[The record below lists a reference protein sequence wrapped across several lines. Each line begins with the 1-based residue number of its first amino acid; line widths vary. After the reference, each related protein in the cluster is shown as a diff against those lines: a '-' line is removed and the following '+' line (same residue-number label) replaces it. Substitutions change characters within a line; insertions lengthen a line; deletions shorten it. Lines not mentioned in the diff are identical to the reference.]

1 MVRVRFA
8 PSPTGLLH
16 IGNARVAVFNWLFAK
31 RHKGTFILRI
41 EDTDV
46 ARSEKKY
53 MTQLIEDLHWLGIT
67 WQEGPDVGG
76 QYGPYLQSE
85 RLHIYNDLCQK
96 FLKEGMAYKC
106 YCTPEELEE
115 RRRIAKLMGK
125 PPRYDNRC
133 RELTD
138 KQKKAFEISGLR
150 GTIRFKVPD
159 ELVVFDDLIRGTC
172 QFDMSLTGDFV
183 IMRSD
188 GTPSFHFAVA
198 IDDTLMNITHVIR
211 GEDHLS
217 NTPCHIL
224 LFHALKQKP
233 PQFAHL
239 SLTMGADRSLLSKRH
254 GAFSI
259 SEYRKLGY
267 LPEGLLNY
275 MMLLGW
281 SPKDKK
287 EKFKVDDIIDTFEIS
302 SMSKASSV
310 FDQQKLD
317 WLSGQYIREADLEK
331 LATLAIP
338 YLQEAGFVS
347 TEESKIDLSKLK
359 LIINAVRGNI
369 SCMSQIVHEAE
380 IFFKDVVISENHVEF
395 LSSETSQSI
404 LSAFSMELQK
414 LNNLS
419 PDIFRDT
426 LKTVQKETKVNGKGL
441 YMPIRIALTGREH
454 GPELYSIANILGI
467 NTCKTR
473 IERFLSS

>member
-1 MVRVRFA
+1 M
-8 PSPTGLLH
+8 
-16 IGNARVAVFNWLFAK
+16 
-31 RHKGTFILRI
+31 
-41 EDTDV
+41 
-46 ARSEKKY
+46 
-53 MTQLIEDLHWLGIT
+53 
-67 WQEGPDVGG
+67 
-76 QYGPYLQSE
+76 
-85 RLHIYNDLCQK
+85 
-96 FLKEGMAYKC
+96 
-106 YCTPEELEE
+106 
-115 RRRIAKLMGK
+115 
-125 PPRYDNRC
+125 
-133 RELTD
+133 
-138 KQKKAFEISGLR
+138 
-150 GTIRFKVPD
+150 
-159 ELVVFDDLIRGTC
+159 FDDLIRGTC

-259 SEYRKLGY
+259 SEYRKLCY

-287 EKFKVDDIIDTFEIS
+287 EKFKVDDVIDTFEIS

-331 LATLAIP
+331 LVTLAIP
-338 YLQEAGFVS
+338 YLREAGFVS
-347 TEESKIDLSKLK
+347 TEESKIDRNKLK
-359 LIINAVRGNI
+359 LIIDAVRGNI
-369 SCMSQIVHEAE
+369 SCMSQIVHESE
-380 IFFKDVVISENHVEF
+380 IFFKDVVISEKHIEF

-404 LSAFSMELQK
+404 LSAFYMELQK
-414 LNNLS
+414 INTLS
-419 PDIFRDT
+419 PEIFKEV

-454 GPELYSIANILGI
+454 GPELHSIVNILGI

-473 IERFLSS
+473 IERFLLVKNK